1 VSTAPVIS
9 HTEAKRLLR
18 RAAFSEEQIED
29 LLRDLPDPIDIERDG
44 NAFFERGISVD
55 TLVDRLGGSP

>member
-1 VSTAPVIS
+1 MSSAPVIS
-9 HTEAKRLLR
+9 QAEAKRLLR

-44 NAFFERGISVD
+44 DEFFKRGISVD
-55 TLVDRLGGSP
+55 TLVDRMGGSP